1 MSCLQTLMLLLILSA
16 NGITIPNS
24 AWYCLIAWAVIIFFK
39 SVTDTIKKNEEE
51 KRKKIKEILDYGAEI

>member
-16 NGITIPNS
+16 NGIVIPNS
-24 AWYCLIAWAVIIFFK
+24 AWYCLISWAVIILLK
-39 SVTDTIKKNEEE
+39 SVIDTITKNKEE